1 MTVGAGA
8 DRARLASVACNRN
21 VTLFQITLARRYN
34 AEYEDWNTLHA
45 RQNSIQV
52 AFNTSDMANERII
65 AYHGLDNLDI
75 GP

>member
-8 DRARLASVACNRN
+8 DRARLASVACNSN
-21 VTLFQITLARRYN
+21 IISDITLARRYN

-65 AYHGLDNLDI
+65 AYHGLDTGHQLA
-75 GP
+75 

>member
-8 DRARLASVACNRN
+8 DRARLASVACNN
-21 VTLFQITLARRYN
+21 NIALFQITLARRYN
-34 AEYEDWNTLHA
+34 AEYDEDWNTLHA

-65 AYHGLDNLDI
+65 AYHGLDI